1 MFLSWAIKVQIVEF
15 YTMSFRVINWT
26 YTLKTSEVM
35 VFCSIFNSSS
45 FCYRLP
51 LNSGQKRV
59 IIK

>member
-1 MFLSWAIKVQIVEF
+1 MFLGWAIKVQIVEF

-35 VFCSIFNSSS
+35 VFCSIFISSS

-51 LNSGQKRV
+51 LNSTQKRV
-59 IIK
+59 IIR